1 WLSEMTATE
10 QFWSAITSII
20 APHQYLAGMRSVS
33 SLNLMVKT
41 SHPVVWPSEFSGI
54 KVIVNRE
61 TPHHRDP
68 GASPSFYDLLVSL
81 GKGHQAILDL
91 PDLGTELRYT
101 PGTMIYICGKVLEH
115 GVPRWG
121 DGERIV
127 IAHFVKDKVHDRQ
140 SIPRPEFPM
149 DREFLIKVGAGKGGK
164 PIRGKKGRKNASKVG
179 NQGVRRW

>member
-1 WLSEMTATE
+1 MTATE

-20 APHQYLAGMRSVS
+20 APRQYLAGMQSVS
-33 SLNLMVKT
+33 SLKFRVKT
-41 SHPVVWPSEFSGI
+41 SHPVVWPSEFSGME
-54 KVIVNRE
+54 VIVNRE
-61 TPHHRDP
+61 TPYHRDP

-91 PDLGTELRYT
+91 PDLGTELQYT

-164 PIRGKKGRKNASKVG
+164 PVRGKKGRKNASRVG
-179 NQGVRRW
+179 NQGVRRS